1 MRAGG
6 FRIFFAVA
14 IVCATLPGPAGTVFG
29 AEPEVLD
36 KRLELT
42 LFCEQPDIV
51 TPVAID
57 IDSAGRV
64 WAIESNTHF
73 QKPDYKGHPSDRIL
87 VIADSNSDGKADRF
101 DVFTD
106 GLQQTMGLK
115 LIDDRH
121 VLLATRREILLF
133 EDRNGDRRSDG
144 RKSLVRLETASVYP
158 HNGLSGF
165 EIDSFGTVFFGMG
178 ENFGASYK
186 LTGSDG
192 RTLTGSGEGG
202 SVYRVRPDGSALT
215 RVATGYWNPFHLGFD
230 AFGNLFTVDNDPDGR
245 PPCRLLDVVAGGDHG
260 YRYRFGRG
268 GQHPFS
274 SWNGRLPDTLPMLVG
289 TGEAPSGVIAY
300 ESDGLPEEY
309 RGALLLTS
317 WGDHF
322 IERHTL
328 TAAGA
333 SFVSRREII
342 VRGDENFRPV
352 GIATAP
358 DGSVYFSDWVDKSY
372 NVHGRGRIW
381 RLARRDASKRRAP
394 VSPVAGP
401 PVYGVVEKLL
411 SHPDRRIREGAVHDL
426 ARRDGAET
434 LCRKAIAKSRDE
446 RARYH
451 GLVFLARKG
460 VLDTALL
467 RELAGAGASGR
478 LLAGAVRL
486 LGKSSAAARKTGL
499 PALLSEGILER
510 HPRAR
515 MEAVLAIDEL
525 ADLEGPLLRL
535 AAETGDP
542 FQRSACIQTLARLGS
557 LERFE
562 ALAGSSDAKIRLTA
576 LLVLRRMGG
585 TGRMVALLVG
595 RPRKTSQ
602 AVVAAFLRDEDP
614 AVRAQA
620 LRWVGEEGIKELSGE
635 LDKALDSA
643 PLTRDLLDFYLAAR
657 GLLSGENPHHRDRKS
672 RDQSL
677 YEVAVNGSRPAVL
690 RRQALRGVSPDFSGW
705 KKNDVDGFLADASAA
720 LRLEMVRSLRDGRM
734 PFAADLLAAVA
745 ADEKREL
752 ALRRE
757 AIMGLALHST
767 AKLDVLE
774 GLLRSG
780 PVALRI
786 EAARSLR
793 GVKVSETSAGL
804 LRELDGAVKLR
815 ARPAKLPEGDPAEG
829 ERVFFHPKGPRCSSC
844 HSLGGRGGVVGPDLS
859 TAGRLDP
866 GKLLDS
872 IFEPSKEIAP
882 QFTTWVLV
890 TREGP
895 RTGLLL
901 ADDPDGSLRLAA
913 AGGQVVKIRPEAVL
927 RRQPQKTS
935 LMPGNLHELM
945 TLKELADLV
954 AFLKTV
960 R

>member
-1 MRAGG
+1 MRTDG
-6 FRIFFAVA
+6 FWTVIAAV
-14 IVCATLPGPAGTVFG
+14 IVSAVFGIAHG

-36 KRLELT
+36 KHLELT

-115 LIDDRH
+115 LIDDSH
-121 VLLATRREILLF
+121 VLLATRREVFLC
-133 EDRNGDRRSDG
+133 EDRDGDHKSDG
-144 RKSLVRLETASVYP
+144 RKSLVRLETGSVYP

-186 LTGSDG
+186 LIGSDG
-192 RTLTGSGEGG
+192 KTLTGSGEGG

-230 AFGNLFTVDNDPDGR
+230 AFGNLFAVDNDPDGR
-245 PPCRLLDVVAGGDHG
+245 PPCRLLDIVPGGDHG

-333 SFVSRREII
+333 SFISRREII

-358 DGSVYFSDWVDKSY
+358 DGSVYISDWVDKSY

-381 RLARRDASKRRAP
+381 RLARRGASKRRAP
-394 VSPVAGP
+394 VSLADGP
-401 PVYGVVEKLL
+401 PVYGAVEQLL
-411 SHPDRRIREGAVHDL
+411 SHPDRRIRERAVRDL
-426 ARRDGAET
+426 AGRDGVEA
-434 LCRKAIAKSRDE
+434 LCRQAVAKSRDE

-451 GLVFLARKG
+451 ALVFLARKG

-467 RELAGAGASGR
+467 RELAGSGASGR

-499 PALLSEGILER
+499 PALLSEGVLER

-515 MEAVLAIDEL
+515 MEAILALDEL

-542 FQRSACIQTLARLGS
+542 FLRSAGLQTLARLGS
-557 LERFE
+557 LEQLE
-562 ALAGSSDAKIRLTA
+562 ALASSSDEKIRLTA

-585 TGRMVALLVG
+585 IGRVVSLLVDP
-595 RPRKTSQ
+595 PRKTILAIVS
-602 AVVAAFLRDEDP
+602 AFLRDGDP

-620 LRWVGEEGIKELSGE
+620 LRWVGEAGIKELAGE
-635 LDKALDSA
+635 LDKALDSG

-657 GLLSGENPHHRDRKS
+657 GLLSGENPHLRDRKS

-677 YEVAVNGSRPAVL
+677 YEVAVNGSRPAAL
-690 RRQALRGVSPDFSGW
+690 RRQALRSLSPDFSGW
-705 KKNDVDGFLADASAA
+705 KKKHVNGFLADASAA

-734 PFAADLLAAVA
+734 GFAADLLAGLA

-757 AIMGLALHST
+757 AVIGLSLHAE
-767 AKLDVLE
+767 AKLKTLE

-780 PVALRI
+780 PAVLRV
-786 EAARSLR
+786 EVARSLR
-793 GVKVSETSAGL
+793 GVKVSEASAAL
-804 LRELDGAVKLR
+804 LRELDGAVKLSG
-815 ARPAKLPEGDPAEG
+815 RPAKLPDGDPAEG

-844 HSLGGRGGVVGPDLS
+844 HSLGGRGGLAGPDLS
-859 TAGRLDP
+859 MAGRLDP

-901 ADDPDGSLRLAA
+901 ADDPDGSLRLAD
-913 AGGQVVKIRPEAVL
+913 AGGQVVKIKPEAVL
-927 RRQPQKTS
+927 RREPQQVS

>member
-1 MRAGG
+1 MRTDG
-6 FRIFFAVA
+6 FWTVIAAV
-14 IVCATLPGPAGTVFG
+14 IVSAVFGIAHG

-115 LIDDRH
+115 LIDDSH
-121 VLLATRREILLF
+121 VLLATRREVFLC
-133 EDRNGDRRSDG
+133 EDRDGDHKSDG
-144 RKSLVRLETASVYP
+144 RKSLVRLETGSVYP

-165 EIDSFGTVFFGMG
+165 ELDSFGTVFFGMG
-178 ENFGASYK
+178 ENYGAPYK
-186 LTGSDG
+186 LIGSDG
-192 RTLTGSGEGG
+192 KTLTGSGEGG

-230 AFGNLFTVDNDPDGR
+230 AFGNLFAVDNDPDGR
-245 PPCRLLDVVAGGDHG
+245 PPCRLLDIVPGGDHG

-358 DGSVYFSDWVDKSY
+358 DGSVYISDWVDKSY

-381 RLARRDASKRRAP
+381 RLARRGASKRRAP
-394 VSPVAGP
+394 VSLADGP
-401 PVYGVVEKLL
+401 PVYGAVEQLL
-411 SHPDRRIREGAVHDL
+411 SHPDRRIRERAVHDL
-426 ARRDGAET
+426 AGRDGVEA
-434 LCRKAIAKSRDE
+434 LCRQAVAKSRDE

-451 GLVFLARKG
+451 ALVFLARKG
-460 VLDTALL
+460 ALDTALL
-467 RELAGAGASGR
+467 RELAGSGASGR

-499 PALLSEGILER
+499 PALLSEGVLER

-515 MEAVLAIDEL
+515 MEAILALDEL

-542 FQRSACIQTLARLGS
+542 FLRSAGLQTLARLGS
-557 LERFE
+557 LEQLE
-562 ALAGSSDAKIRLTA
+562 ALASSSDEKIRLTA

-585 TGRMVALLVG
+585 IGRVVSLLVDP
-595 RPRKTSQ
+595 PRKTTLAIVS
-602 AVVAAFLRDEDP
+602 AFLRDGDP

-620 LRWVGEEGIKELSGE
+620 LRWVGEAGIKELAGE
-635 LDKALDSA
+635 LDKALDSG

-657 GLLSGENPHHRDRKS
+657 GLLSGENPHLRDRKS

-677 YEVAVNGSRPAVL
+677 YEVAVNGSRPAAL
-690 RRQALRGVSPDFSGW
+690 RRQALRSLSPDFSGW
-705 KKNDVDGFLADASAA
+705 KKKHVNGFLADASAA

-734 PFAADLLAAVA
+734 GFAADLLAGLA

-757 AIMGLALHST
+757 AVIGLSLHAE
-767 AKLDVLE
+767 AKLKTLE

-780 PVALRI
+780 PAVLRV
-786 EAARSLR
+786 EVARSLR
-793 GVKVSETSAGL
+793 GVKVSEASAAL
-804 LRELDGAVKLR
+804 LRELDGAVKLSG
-815 ARPAKLPEGDPAEG
+815 RPAKLPDGDPAEG

-844 HSLGGRGGVVGPDLS
+844 HSLGGRGGLAGPDLS
-859 TAGRLDP
+859 MAGRLDP

-901 ADDPDGSLRLAA
+901 ADDPDGSLRLAD
-913 AGGQVVKIRPEAVL
+913 AGGQVVKIKPEAVL
-927 RRQPQKTS
+927 RRQPQQVS
-935 LMPGNLHELM
+935 LMPGDLHELM

>member
-1 MRAGG
+1 MRIGG
-6 FRIFFAVA
+6 FCTIFTLV
-14 IVCATLPGPAGTVFG
+14 IVSVIVGAARG
-29 AEPEVLD
+29 AEPKVLD

-73 QKPDYKGHPSDRIL
+73 RKPDYKGHASDRIL
-87 VIADSNSDGKADRF
+87 VIADSDSDGKADRF

-115 LIDDRH
+115 LVDDRH
-121 VLLATRREILLF
+121 VLLATRREIFLY
-133 EDRNGDRRSDG
+133 EDTDGDHKSDG
-144 RKSLVRLETASVYP
+144 RKSLVRLETASTYP

-192 RTLTGSGEGG
+192 KTLTGSGEGG
-202 SVYRVRPDGSALT
+202 SVYSIRPDGSALT
-215 RVATGYWNPFHLGFD
+215 RVATGYWNPFHLAFD

-245 PPCRLLDVVAGGDHG
+245 PPCRLLDVVAAADHG

-274 SWNGRLPDTLPMLVG
+274 SWNGRQPGTLPMLAA

-300 ESDGLPEEY
+300 ESDGLPPQY

-328 TAAGA
+328 AASGA
-333 SFVSRREII
+333 SFVSHREII

-352 GIATAP
+352 GIAVAP

-381 RLARRDASKRRAP
+381 RLSRRRA
-394 VSPVAGP
+394 SPRQPALNSADGKP
-401 PVYGVVEKLL
+401 AWERVEKLL
-411 SHPDRRIREGAVHDL
+411 SHPDRRTRERALRDL
-426 ARRDGAET
+426 SRRDGAEAI
-434 LCRKAIAKSRDE
+434 CRRVAGKSRDE
-446 RARYH
+446 RARYLA
-451 GLVFLARKG
+451 LVFLARKG
-460 VLDTALL
+460 VLGVETL
-467 RELAGAGASGR
+467 RKLASSGASPH

-486 LGKSSAAARKTGL
+486 SGRSSAAARKVGL
-499 PALLSEGILER
+499 PALLSEGVLDGQ
-510 HPRAR
+510 PRAR
-515 MEAVLAIDEL
+515 MEAILALDEF

-542 FQRSACIQTLARLGS
+542 FLRSAALQTLARLGS
-557 LERFE
+557 VERFE
-562 ALAGSSDAKIRLTA
+562 ALADSSDAKIRLTA

-585 TGRMVALLVG
+585 TGRMVSLLVDP
-595 RPRKTSQ
+595 PRKTTLAIMS
-602 AVVAAFLRDEDP
+602 AFLRDGDP

-620 LRWVGEEGIKELSGE
+620 LRWVGEAGIKELVGE
-635 LDKALDSA
+635 LDKALDSG
-643 PLTRDLLDFYLAAR
+643 PLTRDVLDFYLAAR
-657 GLLSGENPHHRDRKS
+657 GLLSGENPHLRDRKS

-677 YEVAVNGSRPAVL
+677 YEVAVNASRPAAL
-690 RRQALRGVSPDFSGW
+690 RRQALRSVSRDFPGW
-705 KKNDVDGFLADASAA
+705 KQNQVVGLLADASAP

-734 PFAADLLAAVA
+734 GFAGDLLAGIA
-745 ADEKREL
+745 ADEKQEL
-752 ALRRE
+752 GLRRE
-757 AIMGLALHST
+757 AVMGLSLHPGR
-767 AKLDVLE
+767 KRDVLE
-774 GLLRSG
+774 SLLRSG
-780 PVALRI
+780 PPALAT

-793 GVKVSETSAGL
+793 GVKVSEDSAAL
-804 LRELDGAVKLR
+804 LRQLDGAAKLSGP
-815 ARPAKLPEGDPAEG
+815 PAKLPDGDPAEG
-829 ERVFFHPKGPRCSSC
+829 EKVFFHPKGPRCSSC
-844 HSLGGRGGVVGPDLS
+844 HSLGGRGGLVGPDLS
-859 TAGRLDP
+859 MAGRLGP

-890 TREGP
+890 TRKGP
-895 RTGLLL
+895 LTGILL
-901 ADDPDGSLRLAA
+901 ADDPDGSLRLAE
-913 AGGQVVKIRPEAVL
+913 AGGQVRKIKPETVL
-927 RRQPQKTS
+927 RRQPQQVS
-935 LMPGNLHELM
+935 LMPADLHELM
-945 TLKELADLV
+945 TLEELADLL
-954 AFLKTV
+954 AFLKTAL
-960 R
+960 

>member
-1 MRAGG
+1 MRIGG
-6 FRIFFAVA
+6 PWKLVVA
-14 IVCATLPGPAGTVFG
+14 ALLFTVPGMGRG

-57 IDSAGRV
+57 IDSAGRI

-73 QKPDYKGHPSDRIL
+73 QKKGYKGHPTDRIL
-87 VIADSNSDGKADRF
+87 VISDSDSDGKADRF

-106 GLQQTMGLK
+106 GLKQTMGLK
-115 LIDDRH
+115 LVDDRR
-121 VLLATRREILLF
+121 VLLATRREVFLF
-133 EDRNGDRRSDG
+133 EDRDGDHKSDG
-144 RKSLVRLETASVYP
+144 RKSLARLETRSVYP

-178 ENFGASYK
+178 ENFGAAYK
-186 LTGSDG
+186 LIGRDG
-192 RTLTGSGEGG
+192 KTLTGSGEGG
-202 SVYRVRPDGSALT
+202 SVYRIRLDGTGLA
-215 RVATGYWNPFHLGFD
+215 RVATGYWNPFHLAFD

-245 PPCRLLDVVAGGDHG
+245 PPCRLLDVVTGGDHG
-260 YRYRFGRG
+260 YRYRYGRG

-274 SWNGRLPDTLPMLVG
+274 AWNGRLPDTLPMLAG
-289 TGEAPSGVIAY
+289 TGEAPSGVLAY
-300 ESDGLPEEY
+300 ESDGLPPEY
-309 RGALLLTS
+309 RGALLVTS

-322 IERHTL
+322 IERYTL
-328 TAAGA
+328 VPAGA
-333 SFVSRREII
+333 SFASRREII

-358 DGSVYFSDWVDKSY
+358 DGAVYFSDWVDKSY

-381 RLARRDASKRRAP
+381 RLSRRDAPKRPALALLGTGRPAF
-394 VSPVAGP
+394 SA
-401 PVYGVVEKLL
+401 VEKLL
-411 SHPDRRIREGAVHDL
+411 AHPDRRIRERAVRDL
-426 ARRDGAET
+426 ADRDGAEA
-434 LCRKAIAKSRDE
+434 LCRRAVAKSRDD
-446 RARYH
+446 RVRYH
-451 GLVFLARKG
+451 GLVLLARKG
-460 VLDTALL
+460 ALDTALL
-467 RELAGAGASGR
+467 RELAGSGTSVR
-478 LLAGAVRL
+478 LLEGAVRL

-499 PALLSEGILER
+499 PALLSEGVFEG
-510 HPRAR
+510 HPRVR
-515 MEAVLAIDEL
+515 MEAILALDEL

-535 AAETGDP
+535 AAGTGDP
-542 FQRSACIQTLARLGS
+542 FLRSACIQTLARLGS
-557 LERFE
+557 SEQFT
-562 ALAGSSDAKIRLTA
+562 ALASSSDARIRLAT

-585 TGRMVALLVG
+585 TGQTVSLLVD
-595 RPRKTSQ
+595 RPRKTSL
-602 AVVAAFLRDEDP
+602 AVVKAFLRDEDP
-614 AVRAQA
+614 AVRAEA

-635 LDKALDSA
+635 LDKALDSG
-643 PLTRDLLDFYLAAR
+643 PLTRELLDFYLAAR
-657 GLLSGENPHHRDRKS
+657 GLLSGENPHLRDRKS
-672 RDQSL
+672 LDQSL
-677 YEVAVNGSRPAVL
+677 YEVAVNGSRPAAL
-690 RRQALRGVSPDFSGW
+690 RRQALRGVSPEFSGW
-705 KKNDVDGFLADASAA
+705 KKNDVDAFLAAESAA
-720 LRLEMVRSLRDGRM
+720 LRLEMVRSLREGRM

-745 ADEKREL
+745 ADEKRDL

-774 GLLRSG
+774 GLLGSG
-780 PVALRI
+780 PGALRA

-793 GVKVSETSAGL
+793 GVKVSEASAGL
-804 LRELDGAVKLR
+804 LRELDGEAKLS
-815 ARPAKLPEGDPAEG
+815 ARPAKLSKGDPAEG

-844 HSLGGRGGVVGPDLS
+844 HTLGGRGGVVGPDLS
-859 TAGRLDP
+859 TVGRLEP

-890 TREGP
+890 TGKGP
-895 RTGLLL
+895 HTGLLL

-913 AGGQVVKIRPEAVL
+913 AGGQVVKIRPEEVL
-927 RRQPQKTS
+927 RRQPQNTS

-954 AFLKTV
+954 AFLKSA

>member
-1 MRAGG
+1 MRTDG
-6 FRIFFAVA
+6 FWTVIAAV
-14 IVCATLPGPAGTVFG
+14 IVSAVFGIAHG

-36 KRLELT
+36 KHLELT

-115 LIDDRH
+115 LIDDSH
-121 VLLATRREILLF
+121 VLLATRREVFLC
-133 EDRNGDRRSDG
+133 EDRDGDHKSDG
-144 RKSLVRLETASVYP
+144 RKSLVRLETGSVYP

-165 EIDSFGTVFFGMG
+165 ELDSFGTVFFGMG
-178 ENFGASYK
+178 ENYGAPYK
-186 LTGSDG
+186 LIGSDG
-192 RTLTGSGEGG
+192 KTLTGSGEGG

-230 AFGNLFTVDNDPDGR
+230 AFGNLFAVDNDPDGR
-245 PPCRLLDVVAGGDHG
+245 PPCRLLDIVPGGDHG

-333 SFVSRREII
+333 SFISRREII

-358 DGSVYFSDWVDKSY
+358 DGSVYISDWVDKSY

-381 RLARRDASKRRAP
+381 RLARRGASKRRAP
-394 VSPVAGP
+394 VSLADGP
-401 PVYGVVEKLL
+401 PVYGAVEQLL
-411 SHPDRRIREGAVHDL
+411 SHPDRRIRERAVRDL
-426 ARRDGAET
+426 AGRDGVEA
-434 LCRKAIAKSRDE
+434 LCRQAVAKSRDE

-451 GLVFLARKG
+451 ALVFLARKG
-460 VLDTALL
+460 ALDTALL
-467 RELAGAGASGR
+467 RELAGSGASGR

-499 PALLSEGILER
+499 PALLSEGVLER

-515 MEAVLAIDEL
+515 MEAILALDEL

-542 FQRSACIQTLARLGS
+542 FLRSAGLQTLARLGS
-557 LERFE
+557 LEQLE
-562 ALAGSSDAKIRLTA
+562 ALASSSDEKIRLTA

-585 TGRMVALLVG
+585 IGRVVSLLVDP
-595 RPRKTSQ
+595 PRKTTLAIVS
-602 AVVAAFLRDEDP
+602 AFLRDGDP

-620 LRWVGEEGIKELSGE
+620 LRWVGEAGIKELAGE
-635 LDKALDSA
+635 LDKALDSG

-657 GLLSGENPHHRDRKS
+657 GLLSGENPHLRDRKS

-677 YEVAVNGSRPAVL
+677 YEVAVNGSRPAAL
-690 RRQALRGVSPDFSGW
+690 RRQALRSLSPDFSGW
-705 KKNDVDGFLADASAA
+705 KKKHVNGFLADASAA

-734 PFAADLLAAVA
+734 GFAADLLAGLA

-757 AIMGLALHST
+757 AVIGLSLHAE
-767 AKLDVLE
+767 AKLKTLE

-780 PVALRI
+780 PAVLRV
-786 EAARSLR
+786 EVARSLR
-793 GVKVSETSAGL
+793 GVKVSEASAAL
-804 LRELDGAVKLR
+804 LRELDGAVKLSG
-815 ARPAKLPEGDPAEG
+815 RPAKLPDGDPAEG

-844 HSLGGRGGVVGPDLS
+844 HSLGGRGGLAGPDLS
-859 TAGRLDP
+859 MAGRLDP

-901 ADDPDGSLRLAA
+901 ADDPDGSLRLAD
-913 AGGQVVKIRPEAVL
+913 AGGQVVKIKPEAVL
-927 RRQPQKTS
+927 RREPQQVS

>member
-1 MRAGG
+1 MRTDG
-6 FRIFFAVA
+6 FWTVIAAV
-14 IVCATLPGPAGTVFG
+14 IVSAVFGIAHG

-115 LIDDRH
+115 LIDDSH
-121 VLLATRREILLF
+121 VLLATRREVFLC
-133 EDRNGDRRSDG
+133 EDRDGDHKSDG
-144 RKSLVRLETASVYP
+144 RKSLVRLETGSVYP

-165 EIDSFGTVFFGMG
+165 ELDSFGTVFFGMG
-178 ENFGASYK
+178 ENYGAPYK
-186 LTGSDG
+186 LIGSDG
-192 RTLTGSGEGG
+192 KTLTGSGEGG

-230 AFGNLFTVDNDPDGR
+230 AFGNLFAVDNDPDGR
-245 PPCRLLDVVAGGDHG
+245 PPCRLLDIVPGGDHG

-333 SFVSRREII
+333 SFISRREII

-358 DGSVYFSDWVDKSY
+358 DGSVYISDWVDKSY

-381 RLARRDASKRRAP
+381 RLARRAASKRGAP
-394 VSPVAGP
+394 VSPAAGP
-401 PVYGVVEKLL
+401 PVYGAVEQLL
-411 SHPDRRIREGAVHDL
+411 SHPDRRIRERAVRDL
-426 ARRDGAET
+426 AGRDGVEA
-434 LCRKAIAKSRDE
+434 LCRQAVAKSRDE

-451 GLVFLARKG
+451 ALVFLARKG
-460 VLDTALL
+460 ALDTALL
-467 RELAGAGASGR
+467 RELAGSGASGR

-499 PALLSEGILER
+499 PALLSEGVLER

-515 MEAVLAIDEL
+515 MEAILALDEL

-542 FQRSACIQTLARLGS
+542 FLRSAGLQTLARLGS
-557 LERFE
+557 LEQLE
-562 ALAGSSDAKIRLTA
+562 ALASSSDEKIRLTA

-585 TGRMVALLVG
+585 IGRVVSLLVDP
-595 RPRKTSQ
+595 PRKTTLAIVS
-602 AVVAAFLRDEDP
+602 AFLRDGDP

-620 LRWVGEEGIKELSGE
+620 LRWVGEAGIKELAGE
-635 LDKALDSA
+635 LDKALDSG

-657 GLLSGENPHHRDRKS
+657 GLLSGENPHLRDRKS

-677 YEVAVNGSRPAVL
+677 YEVAVNGALPAAL
-690 RRQALRGVSPDFSGW
+690 RRQALRSLSPDFSGW
-705 KKNDVDGFLADASAA
+705 KKKHVNGFLADAAAA
-720 LRLEMVRSLRDGRM
+720 LRLEMVRSLRDGRRG
-734 PFAADLLAAVA
+734 FAADLLAGLA

-757 AIMGLALHST
+757 AVIGLSLHAE
-767 AKLDVLE
+767 AKLKTLE

-780 PVALRI
+780 PAVLRV

-793 GVKVSETSAGL
+793 GVKVSEASAAL
-804 LRELDGAVKLR
+804 LRELDGAVKLSG
-815 ARPAKLPEGDPAEG
+815 RPAKLPDGDPAEG

-844 HSLGGRGGVVGPDLS
+844 HSLGGRGGLAGPDLS
-859 TAGRLDP
+859 MAGRLDP

-901 ADDPDGSLRLAA
+901 ADDPDGSLRLAD
-913 AGGQVVKIRPEAVL
+913 AGGQVVKIKPEAVL
-927 RRQPQKTS
+927 RREPQQVS

>member
-1 MRAGG
+1 MRTDG
-6 FRIFFAVA
+6 FWTVIAAV
-14 IVCATLPGPAGTVFG
+14 IVSAVFGIAHG

-115 LIDDRH
+115 LIDDSH
-121 VLLATRREILLF
+121 VLLATRREVFLC
-133 EDRNGDRRSDG
+133 EDRDGDHKSDG
-144 RKSLVRLETASVYP
+144 RKSLVRLETGSVYP

-165 EIDSFGTVFFGMG
+165 ELDSFGTVFFGMG
-178 ENFGASYK
+178 ENYGAPYK
-186 LTGSDG
+186 LIGSDG
-192 RTLTGSGEGG
+192 KTLTGSGEGG

-230 AFGNLFTVDNDPDGR
+230 AFGNLFAVDNDPDGR
-245 PPCRLLDVVAGGDHG
+245 PPCRLLDIVPGGDHG

-333 SFVSRREII
+333 SFISRREII

-358 DGSVYFSDWVDKSY
+358 DGSVYISDWVDKSY

-381 RLARRDASKRRAP
+381 RLARRGASKRRAP
-394 VSPVAGP
+394 VSLADGP
-401 PVYGVVEKLL
+401 PVYGAVEQLL
-411 SHPDRRIREGAVHDL
+411 SHPDRRIRERAVRDL
-426 ARRDGAET
+426 AGRDGVEA
-434 LCRKAIAKSRDE
+434 LCRQAVAKSRDE

-451 GLVFLARKG
+451 ALVFLARKG
-460 VLDTALL
+460 ALDTALL
-467 RELAGAGASGR
+467 RELAGSGASGR

-499 PALLSEGILER
+499 PALLSEGVLER

-515 MEAVLAIDEL
+515 MEAILALDEL
-525 ADLEGPLLRL
+525 ADLEGPLLRR

-542 FQRSACIQTLARLGS
+542 FLRSPGLQTLARLGS
-557 LERFE
+557 LEQLE
-562 ALAGSSDAKIRLTA
+562 ALASSSDEKIRLTA

-585 TGRMVALLVG
+585 IGRVVSLLVDP
-595 RPRKTSQ
+595 PRKTTLAIVS
-602 AVVAAFLRDEDP
+602 AFLRDGDP

-620 LRWVGEEGIKELSGE
+620 LRWVGEAGIKELAGE
-635 LDKALDSA
+635 LDKALDSG

-657 GLLSGENPHHRDRKS
+657 GLLSGENPHLRDRKS

-677 YEVAVNGSRPAVL
+677 YEVAVNGSRPAAL
-690 RRQALRGVSPDFSGW
+690 RRQALRSLSPDFSGW
-705 KKNDVDGFLADASAA
+705 KKKHVNGFLADASAA

-734 PFAADLLAAVA
+734 GFAADLLAGLA

-757 AIMGLALHST
+757 AVIGLSLHAE
-767 AKLDVLE
+767 AKLKTLE

-780 PVALRI
+780 PAVLRV

-793 GVKVSETSAGL
+793 GVKVSEASAAL
-804 LRELDGAVKLR
+804 LRELDGAVKLSG
-815 ARPAKLPEGDPAEG
+815 RPAKLPDGDPAEG

-844 HSLGGRGGVVGPDLS
+844 HSLGGRGGLAGPDLS
-859 TAGRLDP
+859 MAGRLDP

-901 ADDPDGSLRLAA
+901 ADDPDGSLRLAD
-913 AGGQVVKIRPEAVL
+913 AGGQVVKIKPEAVL
-927 RRQPQKTS
+927 RREPQQVS

>member
-1 MRAGG
+1 MRTDG
-6 FRIFFAVA
+6 FWTVIAAV
-14 IVCATLPGPAGTVFG
+14 IVSAVFGIAHG

-36 KRLELT
+36 KHLELT

-121 VLLATRREILLF
+121 VLLATRREVFLC
-133 EDRNGDRRSDG
+133 EDRDGDHKSDG
-144 RKSLVRLETASVYP
+144 RKSLVRLETGSVYP

-165 EIDSFGTVFFGMG
+165 ELDSFGTVFFGMG
-178 ENFGASYK
+178 ENYGAPYK
-186 LTGSDG
+186 LIGSDG
-192 RTLTGSGEGG
+192 KTLTGSGEGG

-230 AFGNLFTVDNDPDGR
+230 AFGNLFAVDNDPDGR
-245 PPCRLLDVVAGGDHG
+245 PPCRLLDIVPGGDHG

-333 SFVSRREII
+333 SFISRREII

-358 DGSVYFSDWVDKSY
+358 DGSVYISDWVDKSY

-381 RLARRDASKRRAP
+381 RLARRAASKRGAP
-394 VSPVAGP
+394 VSLADGP
-401 PVYGVVEKLL
+401 PVYGAVEKLL
-411 SHPDRRIREGAVHDL
+411 SHPDLRIRERAVHDL
-426 ARRDGAET
+426 AGRDGVEA
-434 LCRKAIAKSRDE
+434 LCRQAVAKSRDE

-451 GLVFLARKG
+451 ALVFLARKG

-499 PALLSEGILER
+499 PALLSEGVLER

-515 MEAVLAIDEL
+515 MEAILALDEL

-542 FQRSACIQTLARLGS
+542 FLRSAGLQTLARLGS
-557 LERFE
+557 LEQLE
-562 ALAGSSDAKIRLTA
+562 ALASSSDEKIRLTA

-585 TGRMVALLVG
+585 IGRVVSLLVDP
-595 RPRKTSQ
+595 PRKTTLAIVS
-602 AVVAAFLRDEDP
+602 AFLRDGDP

-620 LRWVGEEGIKELSGE
+620 LRWVGEAGIKELAGE
-635 LDKALDSA
+635 LDKALDSG

-657 GLLSGENPHHRDRKS
+657 GLLSGENPHLRDRKS

-677 YEVAVNGSRPAVL
+677 YEVAVNGSRPAIL
-690 RRQALRGVSPDFSGW
+690 RRQALRSVSPDFSGW
-705 KKNDVDGFLADASAA
+705 KKNHVDGFLADASAA

-734 PFAADLLAAVA
+734 GFAADLLAGLA

-757 AIMGLALHST
+757 AVIGLSLHAE
-767 AKLDVLE
+767 AKLKTLE

-780 PVALRI
+780 PAVLRV

-793 GVKVSETSAGL
+793 GVKVSEASAAL
-804 LRELDGAVKLR
+804 LRELDGAVKLSG
-815 ARPAKLPEGDPAEG
+815 RPAKLPDGDPAEG

-844 HSLGGRGGVVGPDLS
+844 HSLGGRGGLAGPDLS
-859 TAGRLDP
+859 MAGRLDP

-901 ADDPDGSLRLAA
+901 ADDPDGSLRLAD
-913 AGGQVVKIRPEAVL
+913 AGGQVVKIKPEAVL
-927 RRQPQKTS
+927 RREPQQVS